1 MAKTTLVK
9 TIVTAA
15 IAATIVIQTLVSS
28 ASAGE
33 GFFQKIGDG
42 PKRFIRDIVTPNK
55 VDPPAPAPAP
65 APARIPVQAS
75 TPAPVPVQAS
85 SPHFV
90 ATYRVDCR
98 DAQTGADRADN
109 TLEFSGPAAS
119 KEAFYDYIINLSHQK
134 DFCQGNGDTSRVMK
148 PGSGRFL

>member
-1 MAKTTLVK
+1 MAKIILVK

-15 IAATIVIQTLVSS
+15 IAATIIIPTLVSS
-28 ASAGE
+28 AAAGE

-42 PKRFIRDIVTPNK
+42 PTRVLRDIVTPNK
-55 VDPPAPAPAP
+55 VDPPAPVRAPV
-65 APARIPVQAS
+65 PVQA
-75 TPAPVPVQAS
+75 TVPAPVPVQAS

-98 DAQTGADRADN
+98 DAQTQADRADN
-109 TLEFSGPAAS
+109 TLQFSGPAAS
-119 KEAFYDYIINLSHQK
+119 KEAFENYIVNLSHKQ

>member
-1 MAKTTLVK
+1 MAKIILVK
-9 TIVTAA
+9 TIVMAA
-15 IAATIVIQTLVSS
+15 IAATIIIPTLVSS
-28 ASAGE
+28 AAAGE

-42 PKRFIRDIVTPNK
+42 PKRVLQDIVTPNK
-55 VDPPAPAPAP
+55 VDPPAPVRAPG
-65 APARIPVQAS
+65 PVQAS
-75 TPAPVPVQAS
+75 VPAPVPVQAS

-98 DAQTGADRADN
+98 DAQTQADRADN
-109 TLEFSGPAAS
+109 TLQFSGPAAS
-119 KEAFYDYIINLSHQK
+119 KEAFENYIINLSHEQ